1 MTKIAKN
8 KAQCIADLKRSV
20 IIAQNNLKNAQNNL
34 KNAQNMCNTNAANAK
49 AANAVN
55 ANAKAANAVNAN
67 ANAAN
72 AVNANAVNANANAK
86 ANAKLQNVIWKTNP
100 LSEQPLSEGGK
111 DKTKVK
117 SSKESKRYN
126 KSPSKKQ

>member
-1 MTKIAKN
+1 MTQIAKN

-20 IIAQNNLKNAQNNL
+20 IIAQNNL

-67 ANAAN
+67 ANA
-72 AVNANAVNANANAK
+72 
-86 ANAKLQNVIWKTNP
+86 NVIWKTNP

-117 SSKESKRYN
+117 SSKESKRDN

>member
-1 MTKIAKN
+1 MTQIAKN

-67 ANAAN
+67 AKAAN
-72 AVNANAVNANANAK
+72 AVNANAKAANAVNANANA
-86 ANAKLQNVIWKTNP
+86 NVIWKTNP

-117 SSKESKRYN
+117 SSKESKRDN